1 MSGVESMMASSSI
14 SESSK
19 GVASLLYHFVDMK
32 EMATFQVLMLSLI
45 HGGILMIYMIYLFL
59 ERVKPV
65 AFPFTNARGTFGAMS
80 STAIV
85 CTCTREITSFS
96 FFFFLWPRGKAEK

>member
-1 MSGVESMMASSSI
+1 MSGVASLTASSSI

-19 GVASLLYHFVDMK
+19 GVVSLLYHFVDMK

-45 HGGILMIYMIYLFL
+45 HGGILMIYMIYVFF

-85 CTCTREITSFS
+85 CTCVRDC
-96 FFFFLWPRGKAEK
+96 